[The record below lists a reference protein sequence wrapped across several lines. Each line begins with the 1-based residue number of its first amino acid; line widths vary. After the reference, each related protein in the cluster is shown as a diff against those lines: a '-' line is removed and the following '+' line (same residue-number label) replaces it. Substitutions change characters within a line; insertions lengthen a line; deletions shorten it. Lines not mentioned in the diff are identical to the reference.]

1 MISSKIKTPRGRA
14 VEIRNVELLLLLLS
28 PIVHAGSPT
37 MFTGVELVRS
47 NLPWA
52 RGGGGA
58 YAICTPVAIFIIIN
72 IGSASAPRGAPHFE
86 KFTMTLLSRRTNL
99 IVLLLA
105 CVLTSASWMSLA
117 QPPSAEKDVALLV
130 QQYCSACHGLRGDD
144 TAGPHFPYLASQQY
158 DYLVKQLKNFQSGD
172 RNNPIMAT
180 FAALV
185 PPEDIP
191 TLAAYFSKQP
201 LARAAKRYSR
211 TAAAGAPCRD
221 AGFATVRMAKDAT
234 GRFRASPAS
243 VPTISPTSCAASKRR
258 SATMIPVRSCARS
271 RPA

>member
-1 MISSKIKTPRGRA
+1 MFSSKIKTPRGRA
-14 VEIRNVELLLLLLS
+14 VEIRNVVLLLLLLS

-191 TLAAYFSKQP
+191 TLAAYFSPRRAQLPKGIAPDGDCHDSGAMSDYRRAWLPTGTFFFTVDLMQRQGNYP
-201 LARAAKRYSR
+201 MARQIDIYTKRPEV
-211 TAAAGAPCRD
+211 G
-221 AGFATVRMAKDAT
+221 
-234 GRFRASPAS
+234 
-243 VPTISPTSCAASKRR
+243 
-258 SATMIPVRSCARS
+258 
-271 RPA
+271 

>member
-1 MISSKIKTPRGRA
+1 MA
-14 VEIRNVELLLLLLS
+14 VEIRNVVLLLLLLS

-105 CVLTSASWMSLA
+105 SVLTSASWPRLA
-117 QPPSAEKDVALLV
+117 CQRADYLANQLRSFKAKERNNDPSALMRQVAARM
-130 QQYCSACHGLRGDD
+130 SDD
-144 TAGPHFPYLASQQY
+144 
-158 DYLVKQLKNFQSGD
+158 D
-172 RNNPIMAT
+172 I
-180 FAALV
+180 AAV
-185 PPEDIP
+185 
-191 TLAAYFSKQP
+191 AAYLSG
-201 LARAAKRYSR
+201 AR
-211 TAAAGAPCRD
+211 
-221 AGFATVRMAKDAT
+221 
-234 GRFRASPAS
+234 
-243 VPTISPTSCAASKRR
+243 
-258 SATMIPVRSCARS
+258 
-271 RPA
+271 